1 MKTRLLNLAL
11 LFSVLIAG
19 FAAMEWLVRRLPA
32 AERLGWNLVQ
42 PVAQRVEQFAAKGQ
56 SHRIIVAGDSF
67 AEWMEQSGGNFAR
80 IAESSL
86 RRQGRDVAMLNM
98 GEAGSGL
105 ADYYRNLVTYGP
117 DIKPGT
123 VVIAVYLGND
133 LSPFPGGLPAPDQ
146 LHTRLPQPNVPRG
159 WRDLLKQSVLLNLV
173 YRQAKLHIPWI
184 QSGFTAHVLDYS
196 RSSAGKDQAF
206 VTERL
211 ARVDPQLLRDANS
224 DAINGWDLAAAIF
237 RPDYYDNLAKA
248 DTATAEG
255 EAARAALVDLRVL
268 YGYVRSLGATPV
280 LVLIPPSPWVDS
292 RYHDYFQRL
301 GYGRLGL
308 AAGAPLITGEIMA
321 MAQGDG
327 VAVLDLLPVLRASD
341 QPAYLERDI
350 HFNSHG
356 QKLAGQA
363 LANFLRSL
371 LP

>member
-1 MKTRLLNLAL
+1 MKNRLLSLAL

-42 PVAQRVEQFAAKGQ
+42 PVAQRVERFAAKGQ
-56 SHRIIVAGDSF
+56 THRIVVVGDSF

-80 IAESSL
+80 IAESAL
-86 RRQGRDVAMLNM
+86 RRQGRAVEMLNM

-105 ADYYRNLVTYGP
+105 ADYYRNLVTHGP
-117 DIKPGT
+117 DLKPDT
-123 VVIAVYLGND
+123 VIIAVYLGND

-146 LHTRLPQPNVPRG
+146 LHIRLPQPNVQRG
-159 WRDLLKQSVLLNLV
+159 WRDLLKRSVLLNLV
-173 YRQAKLHIPWI
+173 YRQAKLHIPWV
-184 QSGFTAHVLDYS
+184 QSGFTAHVVDYS
-196 RSSAGKDQAF
+196 RSLAGKDQAF
-206 VTERL
+206 VAERL
-211 ARVDPQLLRDANS
+211 ARVDPHLLQDANA
-224 DAINGWDLAAAIF
+224 DAINGWDLATALF
-237 RPDYYDNLAKA
+237 RPDYYDALAKA
-248 DTATAEG
+248 DTSTAEG
-255 EAARAALVDLRVL
+255 AAARAALTDLRDL
-268 YGYVRSLGATPV
+268 YRYARSLGAKPV

-308 AAGAPLITGEIMA
+308 VDGVPPIVGEIIA
-321 MAQGDG
+321 MARGDG

-363 LANFLRSL
+363 LADFLTTAA
-371 LP
+371 P